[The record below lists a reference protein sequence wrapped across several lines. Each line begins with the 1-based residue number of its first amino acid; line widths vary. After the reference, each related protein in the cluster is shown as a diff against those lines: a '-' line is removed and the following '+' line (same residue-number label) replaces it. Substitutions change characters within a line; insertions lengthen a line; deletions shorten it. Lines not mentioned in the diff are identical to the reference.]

1 MIKKIFIMK
10 HKIILFL
17 LTIIFFSCSSEDNN
31 IVEPQEEPLTVELIV
46 SNTNVNI
53 DEVVTFEVKTN
64 KALLS

>member
-1 MIKKIFIMK
+1 MK

>member
-31 IVEPQEEPLTVELIV
+31 IVEPQEESFTVQLV
-46 SNTNVNI
+46 ATNTSVNI

-64 KALLS
+64 RPLLS